1 MAMCVSKLRIRHY
14 NINVGKQKARTAH
27 STQLQLSSQIFSPNE
42 GERMLTHM
50 CSKKIRSDYGYE
62 ILRTK
67 ELRLYNAKPKYS
79 HLEIC
84 LNLLVI
90 QSNRVVFVFG
100 IPLAHQNFEHCSFYI
115 GNDLKRQSRLIQ
127 TRKRET
133 AGLRLEIWWTNVTR
147 ITGDCRS
154 ILAIIFVL

>member
-1 MAMCVSKLRIRHY
+1 
-14 NINVGKQKARTAH
+14 
-27 STQLQLSSQIFSPNE
+27 
-42 GERMLTHM
+42 MLTHM

-90 QSNRVVFVFG
+90 QSNRVVFVY
-100 IPLAHQNFEHCSFYI
+100 L
-115 GNDLKRQSRLIQ
+115 SRIRTSNIVL
-127 TRKRET
+127 
-133 AGLRLEIWWTNVTR
+133 
-147 ITGDCRS
+147 S
-154 ILAIIFVL
+154 ISEMT